1 MTAVITLST
10 KGSEVRAF
18 SAFTQSFGRL
28 KVGIPTAMLARP
40 GAAVGE
46 YQPALCSVTSL
57 SVVMSNQIQPP
68 SSKASRPISNSIT
81 ALSPLNWVPP
91 TVIRAPVALVR

>member
-1 MTAVITLST
+1 
-10 KGSEVRAF
+10 
-18 SAFTQSFGRL
+18 
-28 KVGIPTAMLARP
+28 
-40 GAAVGE
+40 
-46 YQPALCSVTSL
+46 
-57 SVVMSNQIQPP
+57 MSNQIQPP